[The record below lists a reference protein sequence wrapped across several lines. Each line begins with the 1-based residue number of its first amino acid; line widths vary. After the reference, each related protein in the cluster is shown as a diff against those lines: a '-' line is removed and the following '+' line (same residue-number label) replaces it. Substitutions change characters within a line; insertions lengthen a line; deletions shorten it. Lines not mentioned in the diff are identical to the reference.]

1 MTSSV
6 SKAFDAWM
14 ESERRHDEEREQ
26 THDRE
31 YRMALI
37 AAELRRTL
45 ADTDRAGLVEDVV
58 AKHGLRLDWDYAD
71 HLLYRERDAG

>member
-14 ESERRHDEEREQ
+14 ESERRHDEERDR
-26 THDRE
+26 TRDRE

-45 ADTDRAGLVEDVV
+45 AGTDHAGLVEEVIT
-58 AKHGLRLDWDYAD
+58 KHRLRLDWDYVD
-71 HLLYRERDAG
+71 HLLDRERDAG